1 MTERKKRTG
10 YGEMR
15 LSERWAACAVG
26 MGTGLLPYMINGYI
40 SYFFTDVMLIPA
52 ASLVAFMFIARIFD
66 GIQDIGIGIV
76 VDRIRRPDGQ
86 CRPFF
91 KWFAFPF
98 FLSSVLLF
106 LNPPLG
112 QTGKLVYA
120 FVMYIMALFMISF
133 LQLPYATQISLLTKD
148 NKEIT
153 TISSMRFLTAAVVSV
168 LAGIVFIPLL
178 TLFGGGDKD
187 QGFLF
192 MGAAVGAIG
201 ALSAVWQYKG
211 TKDRHIA
218 PLPEKKK
225 VSVLKQLKYLNNIPW
240 LLGLIIVLLV
250 MLSYAF
256 NTSMAI
262 YYFTYVIP
270 NETLA
275 GLAIVIV
282 FAFIVPGSILA
293 PSLSNKTGKKQAV
306 LIGIG
311 ISILG
316 KLVMLMGSV
325 PFLFAGLAMTG
336 FGLGTAIPLMTAL
349 MPDIVDYGE
358 WKHGVSTPGILYS
371 AVSLGSKAGNGLAV
385 SLALLVLSIGGYDA
399 TLPVQPQSALTAI
412 TSAYI
417 FVPLTCEVLAFIT
430 MNFYRIDK
438 MRDKIQA
445 ELAAGRG
452 QA

>member
-1 MTERKKRTG
+1 MKERKKRTG
-10 YGEMR
+10 YGEMAPA
-15 LSERWAACAVG
+15 ERWAACAIG

-66 GIQDIGIGIV
+66 GVQDIGIGIV

-91 KWFAFPF
+91 KWFAVPF

-112 QTGKLVYA
+112 QTAKLGYA

-148 NKEIT
+148 SKEIT

-187 QGFLF
+187 NGFLL

-211 TKDRHIA
+211 TKDRYIA

-225 VSVLKQLKYLNNIPW
+225 ESVLKQLKYLNNIPW

-282 FAFIVPGSILA
+282 FAFIVPGSIFA
-293 PSLSNKTGKKQAV
+293 PALSNKFGKKQAV
-306 LIGIG
+306 LMGIG

-316 KLVMLMGSV
+316 KLVMLVGNV

-399 TLPVQPQSALTAI
+399 TLAVQPQSALTAI

-417 FVPLTCEVLAFIT
+417 FVPLTCEILAFIT
-430 MNFYRIDK
+430 MSFYRIDK
-438 MRDKIQA
+438 MRDKIQE
-445 ELAAGRG
+445 ELAARREN
-452 QA
+452 A

>member
-1 MTERKKRTG
+1 MKERKKRTG
-10 YGEMR
+10 YGEMAPA
-15 LSERWAACAVG
+15 ERWAACAIG

-66 GIQDIGIGIV
+66 GVQDIGIGIV

-91 KWFAFPF
+91 KWFAVPF

-112 QTGKLVYA
+112 QTAKLGYA

-148 NKEIT
+148 SKEIT

-187 QGFLF
+187 NGFLF

-211 TKDRHIA
+211 TKDRYIA

-225 VSVLKQLKYLNNIPW
+225 ESVLKQLKYLNNIPW

-282 FAFIVPGSILA
+282 FAFIVPGSIFA
-293 PSLSNKTGKKQAV
+293 PALSNKFGKKQAV
-306 LIGIG
+306 LRGIG

-316 KLVMLMGSV
+316 KLVMLVGNV

-399 TLPVQPQSALTAI
+399 TLAVQPQSALTAI

-417 FVPLTCEVLAFIT
+417 FVPLTCEILAFIT
-430 MNFYRIDK
+430 MSFYRIDK
-438 MRDKIQA
+438 MRDKIQE
-445 ELAAGRG
+445 ELAARREN
-452 QA
+452 A